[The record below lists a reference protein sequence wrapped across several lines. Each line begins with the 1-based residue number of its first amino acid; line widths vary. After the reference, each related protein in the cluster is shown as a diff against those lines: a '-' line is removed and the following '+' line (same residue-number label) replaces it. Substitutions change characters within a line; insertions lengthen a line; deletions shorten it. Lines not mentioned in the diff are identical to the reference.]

1 MTQITTSTSGIPF
14 CWAQSSQYSNT
25 ITGIDRTHDISLANL
40 AANAARQGT
49 KADLGLKRPGGY
61 AVKVGARMVATP
73 TAGGP
78 IEYYWSSSPSA
89 TAALA
94 NTGGVSV
101 SGMDIPWGPGGAAEA
116 DIDEWKQQL
125 SFVGVLPVA
134 ADGELDQVKVINSYF
149 VPPERY
155 GQFIVKN
162 DASTAFSASVSGVY
176 IAMIPVTDD
185 IQ

>member
-1 MTQITTSTSGIPF
+1 MTQITTSTSGVPL
-14 CWAQSSQYSNT
+14 CWAQSSQYNFALQGIART
-25 ITGIDRTHDISLANL
+25 NDITLASL

-49 KADLGLKRPGGY
+49 KADLGERRPGGY
-61 AVKVGARMVATP
+61 SVKAGVRMIATP

-78 IEYYWSSSPSA
+78 IEYYWSSSSMSV
-89 TAALA
+89 AASG
-94 NTGGVSV
+94 NTGGTSV
-101 SGMDIPWGPGGAAEA
+101 TGADAAWVPGGGAEA

-155 GQFIVKN
+155 GSFVIKN
-162 DASTAFSASVSGVY
+162 DASVAFSASVSGVFV
-176 IAMIPVTDD
+176 AMIPVTDD
-185 IQ
+185 I